1 MATSNLVFTTPAGI
15 AQYPWLSTPDT
26 KFSETGDYKVSLV
39 LTKEAA
45 LPIIKQIKDVFM
57 ENVESETKK
66 NKGKEIK
73 KANPPFAEEL
83 DDEGKA
89 TGNIIIRFK
98 SSYKPSM
105 FDSKA
110 NPMVD
115 VNVWS
120 GSEIKVNG
128 SIAPY
133 HTALIGAG
141 VSLRLRAVQ
150 VITLVEGGQ
159 SAGGYGFE
167 EQEGYEYVEAPKLEL
182 EPAPEAF
189 IDTQTPE
196 PAAAEIKEPVKRAD
210 DKPAAETKKSS
221 EPLPETGEV
230 SLDDLVSE
238 WE

>member
-15 AQYPWLSTPDT
+15 AQYPWLTTPDT

-45 LPIIKQIKDVFM
+45 LPVIEQIKDVFM
-57 ENVESETKK
+57 ENLESEKKK
-66 NKGKEIK
+66 NKGKDVK

-98 SSYKPSM
+98 SSYKPSL
-105 FDSKA
+105 FDAKA

-133 HTALIGAG
+133 HTSLIGAG

-150 VITLVEGGQ
+150 VLTLVEGGQ
-159 SAGGYGFE
+159 TASGFGFD
-167 EQEGYEYVEAPKLEL
+167 EQEGYEHVEAPKLEL
-182 EPAPEAF
+182 EPAPEEF
-189 IDTQTPE
+189 TVDTPE
-196 PAAAEIKEPVKRAD
+196 APVAEPAKKETPKAEEA
-210 DKPAAETKKSS
+210 KPAVDV
-221 EPLPETGEV
+221 GNV
-230 SLDDLVSE
+230 SLDDLVSD
-238 WE
+238 WT